1 MRFSIHISS
10 KFKFDTKV
18 FELNYISASVVQTN
32 SMLATKI
39 QDELERANRGFYW
52 AVMVNSNP
60 NSGEDFWSFAPVENF
75 WNKGTTEPIINF
87 AGKNV
92 AIYGVDP
99 PKDGESRECKP
110 GYDPEGFFSNLVSD
124 VLGSSNFSPVNV
136 TERLMYTGAP
146 SFDLEGLL
154 AIAVNDADAGLEVFM
169 KDDCTFEY
177 KNDPTWKIMMYYVL
191 ESKPE
196 PEPGTT
202 TSQSS
207 TSDQVHLF

>member
-1 MRFSIHISS
+1 
-10 KFKFDTKV
+10 
-18 FELNYISASVVQTN
+18 
-32 SMLATKI
+32 MLATKI
-39 QDELERANRGFYW
+39 QDELERVNRGYYW

-60 NSGEDFWSFAPVENF
+60 NSGEEFFSFNPVPDFWTEE
-75 WNKGTTEPIINF
+75 TTEPIINF

-92 AIYGVDP
+92 AIYGVKP
-99 PKDGESRECKP
+99 PNAGEARECKP

-124 VLGSSNFSPVNV
+124 VLGSSNFAPVNV
-136 TERLMYTGAP
+136 TDRLMYTGAP

-177 KNDPTWKIMMYYVL
+177 KNDPAWKIMMYYVL

-196 PEPGTT
+196 PEPEPVTT
-202 TSQSS
+202 TTPEPVTIS
-207 TSDQVHLF
+207 TPAPTQDHLF